1 MYRFGYHFIYLFLIL
16 GMLYSQVVTASPRE
30 NAIKSGFIY
39 NFARY
44 SQGEW
49 FNGEIIKN
57 YNICSFNAL
66 FVDSATR
73 ILKGRKIQDRPVIIS
88 LLTSEFDS
96 LSDCHTLFIT
106 KHDLNKWYY
115 LVKKVPMKSIML
127 VGEFDDFILTGGHIN
142 FFIVGGKIRF
152 EVHPDRLKQSGINIS
167 SKVLRLGR
175 TNKAELQ

>member
-1 MYRFGYHFIYLFLIL
+1 MT
-16 GMLYSQVVTASPRE
+16 Q
-30 NAIKSGFIY
+30 
-39 NFARY
+39 
-44 SQGEW
+44 
-49 FNGEIIKN
+49 
-57 YNICSFNAL
+57 
-66 FVDSATR
+66 
-73 ILKGRKIQDRPVIIS
+73 
-88 LLTSEFDS
+88 FDS

-167 SKVLRLGR
+167 SKVLPQNTYIWHSMAQAILHHQDV
-175 TNKAELQ
+175 NISDKAINY